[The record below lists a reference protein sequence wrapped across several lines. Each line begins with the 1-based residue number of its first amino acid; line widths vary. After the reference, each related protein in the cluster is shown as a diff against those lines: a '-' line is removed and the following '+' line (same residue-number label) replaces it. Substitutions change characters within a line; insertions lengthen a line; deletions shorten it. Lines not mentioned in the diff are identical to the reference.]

1 MNSGRG
7 IKRRGCLVASFL
19 ALMMVLAIGSPAR
32 AQTLDPLSTDISNCP
47 TPAATPACAT
57 LAYSQCLWLNKPSL
71 CAEVGAGDLVVWEG
85 DLFTEA
91 GLAAVPRAYVGR
103 IEARFPEI
111 LKMVE
116 GATVVGR
123 LGANGMPLLGLEDYP
138 DKTSHQILAVRR
150 VYAERF
156 RSNSPFYKK
165 PIAARF
171 IGTHEVLLGPDFV
184 QSMFFRLEGAHWIIT
199 AFAMV
204 GMDCVGMDL
213 NIPYLWHCRR
223 SPPIKGWID
232 YYPRDQWIDYYPI
245 DKWPR

>member
-1 MNSGRG
+1 MNGGRG

-85 DLFTEA
+85 DLVTEA
-91 GLAAVPRAYVGR
+91 DLAAVPRAYVGR

-116 GATVVGR
+116 GPTVVGR
-123 LGANGMPLLGLEDYP
+123 LGADGMPLLGLDDYP
-138 DKTSHQILAVRR
+138 DKTSHRILAVRR
-150 VYAERF
+150 VDASAF
-156 RSNSPFYKK
+156 IPT
-165 PIAARF
+165 ARF
-171 IGTHEVLLGPDFV
+171 LKNRSRPASSAPTKCFWGRILSNPCSSAWRARAGLLPPS
-184 QSMFFRLEGAHWIIT
+184 QWSAWTASAWI
-199 AFAMV
+199 
-204 GMDCVGMDL
+204 
-213 NIPYLWHCRR
+213 
-223 SPPIKGWID
+223 
-232 YYPRDQWIDYYPI
+232 
-245 DKWPR
+245 